1 LDLKLKLFE
10 NFWIMSSNYK
20 DCWWQW

>member
-1 LDLKLKLFE
+1 
-10 NFWIMSSNYK
+10 MSSNYK